1 MNAISHRSAKGFGAL
16 VILAAALLTGCAAT
30 GGGVTTAAGTSR
42 AAAPAVNFAAPPGYI
57 VCAGGH
63 ASRFPEREEL
73 GRVCLPSPS
82 LNAIY

>member
-30 GGGVTTAAGTSR
+30 GGAVTSAASSSR
-42 AAAPAVNFAAPPGYI
+42 AAAPVANFAAPPGYL

-63 ASRFPEREEL
+63 ASRFEESERV
-73 GRVCLPSPS
+73 GRVCRPALS
-82 LNAIY
+82 LREIY

>member
-30 GGGVTTAAGTSR
+30 GGAVTTAAGTSR
-42 AAAPAVNFAAPPGYI
+42 AAAPTVNFEAPPGYI

-63 ASRFPEREEL
+63 ASRFDEL
-73 GRVCLPSPS
+73 EQNGRVCRPVLS
-82 LNAIY
+82 LHAIY